1 MARYKNY
8 NDGQHYFDIIDL
20 ENDLPADN
28 RARIIREIINMV
40 DVSSF
45 DAHYN
50 NDESG
55 ARANHVRMMIGILL
69 LGFVRNI
76 TGSRSLVK
84 YFETDLEF
92 KYILA
97 GNKGPDDSTIRLFR
111 RRHVKELSNI
121 FSVSVHLGSSLGMN
135 DFGSLAID
143 GTKIQAYAS
152 LYETKDKEGLQK
164 SIQLLSKRMGKTLA
178 RLNAAETQ
186 EEEDAF
192 TRRLQNIEKR
202 RAVLEDFQ
210 KLLEKEDDGTK
221 KVNRVDPDARL
232 MKKADGKSIIG
243 YNAQVA
249 VDCGEYG
256 LIVAAEV
263 SQDATDDNLLKEV
276 ADKAEEETG
285 EKYDTILADSGYV
298 NYESMARAAEEGRDI
313 LGPDKLFEKDMYE
326 TSKSGKYSKAQF
338 SYDNGNDCYY
348 CPAGQVLHFTNMVQ
362 GQTSDLLFVYEN
374 KIACAGCPQSSR
386 CIGKEGTYRRIYRDY
401 REMLK
406 EKMRKRL
413 VSNEGYL
420 QYAVRS
426 YVVEPAFGNIKQNRG
441 FRQFYYRGLEKVI
454 TEWKLMCAGVNF
466 SKIIAF
472 LQGKDWKNLLQE
484 AFSG

>member
-8 NDGQHYFDIIDL
+8 DDGQHYFEIIDI
-20 ENDLPADN
+20 ENELPMDN
-28 RARIIREIINMV
+28 RARIIKEIVNRI

-45 DAHYN
+45 DANYN
-50 NDESG
+50 NDEKG

-69 LGFVRNI
+69 LGLVRNI

-84 YFETDLEF
+84 YFTTDLEF

-111 RRHVKELSNI
+111 RRHIKELSEI
-121 FSVSVHLGSSLGMN
+121 FSISVHVAISLGMN
-135 DFGSLAID
+135 DFGALAID

-164 SIQLLSKRMGKTLA
+164 SIQLLAKRMEKTLE

-186 EEEDAF
+186 EDEDAF
-192 TRRLQNIEKR
+192 TKRIQNIEKR
-202 RAVLEDFQ
+202 WAVLEDFQ
-210 KLLEKEDDGTK
+210 KLLEKEDDATK

-232 MKKADGKSIIG
+232 MKKADGTTIIG

-256 LIVAAEV
+256 VIVAAEV
-263 SQDATDDNLLKEV
+263 SQEATDDKLLNEI
-276 ADKAEEETG
+276 ADKAYEETG
-285 EKYDTILADSGYV
+285 KEYDTILADSGYI
-298 NYESMARAAEEGRDI
+298 NYESMAQAAEEGRDI

-326 TSKSGKYSKAQF
+326 ETRSGKYSKAQF
-338 SYDNGNDCYY
+338 TYDNENDCYY
-348 CPAGQVLHFTNMVQ
+348 CPAGQVLHFTTMVR

-374 KIACAGCPQSSR
+374 KIACAGCSQSSR
-386 CIGKEGTYRRIYRDY
+386 CIGKGGTYRRIYRDY
-401 REMLK
+401 REMLR
-406 EKMRKRL
+406 EKIRERL
-413 VSNEGYL
+413 LSNEGYL

-441 FRQFYYRGLEKVI
+441 FRQFYYRGLEKVR